1 VYAAF
6 KMFNELGRLLAF
18 ATVYFFAARL
28 GLALAFAHTSIS
40 PVWPPTGI
48 ALAATLLWGYR
59 IWPGILLGAFVANA
73 ALTPVSLPVA
83 AVIAAGNTLEALAGR
98 FLLQRSIQASYPFD
112 QAERCFK
119 FVLIGGLS
127 CIISATIGVA
137 SLCLAH
143 SAAWVDAPFLWGTWW
158 LGDTTGLLLVAPL
171 ILAWFH
177 EKHIDWKPSRIA
189 EMSALLVCL
198 SIVTELVFGGWF
210 RTQVMQYALAF
221 TLLPFFMWTAFRFGL
236 WSAMSTVLFVSAV
249 GILGT
254 IYGVGPFVRADL
266 NESLFLLQSFI
277 GMCAVTILGMT
288 AVLADRK
295 RAEELLNTVN
305 HILQQRVGAS
315 ANELTTVLYAL
326 KDSEERFRLLVESV
340 QDYAFFMLDRNGWI
354 ASWNTGAARITGYQA
369 AEVIGRHFSCFY
381 TSEDV
386 VAGTPQGDLLAATDA
401 GRFEDEGWRL
411 RKDGSRFFAHGVITA
426 IRDSKGEL
434 QAFGKVIQDMTA
446 HRTAETKRKDVEIV
460 LSKQNE
466 ELLDI
471 NAELERFAYV
481 TSHDLKEPLRMITGY
496 LGLLSKRYEPTLNK
510 EAMEFVNFAVDGAK
524 RMEVLITDLLTY
536 SRMGPRQKKSEE
548 VDCEKL
554 FSRSAMDLTAVI
566 DESGAEV
573 THDPLP
579 TLMGDSTQ
587 LGQVFLNLMGNAI
600 KYHGNEKPKVHV
612 SAMRSGNEWR
622 FSVSDNGIGMEP
634 QYQERIFLLFQRL
647 HTRAEYPGTGI
658 GLAICKKVIEGH
670 GGRIWVESESGKG
683 STFYFTIPC

>member
-1 VYAAF
+1 
-6 KMFNELGRLLAF
+6 MLNEVARLLTF
-18 ATVYFFAARL
+18 ATIYFFAAHL
-28 GLALAFAHTSIS
+28 GLSLAFAHTSIS
-40 PVWPPTGI
+40 PVWPATGI
-48 ALAATLLWGYR
+48 ALASTLLWGYR

-83 AVIAAGNTLEALAGR
+83 AMIAVGNTLEALAGR
-98 FLLQRSIQASYPFD
+98 FLLQRFIQSSYPFD

-137 SLCLAH
+137 SLCLAY
-143 SAAWVDAPFLWGTWW
+143 SAACADASFLWVTWW

-177 EKHIDWKPSRIA
+177 EENIDWKPSRVA
-189 EMSALLVCL
+189 EMLALLICL
-198 SIVTELVFGGWF
+198 FIVTQLVFGGQF
-210 RTQVMQYALAF
+210 GTQVMQYALAF
-221 TLLPFFMWTAFRFGL
+221 TFLPFFMWTAFRFGL
-236 WSAMSTVLFVSAV
+236 RSTMSTVLLVSAL

-254 IYGVGPFVRADL
+254 IHGAGPFVREDL

-277 GMCAVTILGMT
+277 GMCAVTILGLT

-295 RAEELLNTVN
+295 RAEEVLSTVN
-305 HILQQRVGAS
+305 YVLKQRVGAG
-315 ANELTTVLYAL
+315 AQELTAVLRSL
-326 KDSEERFRLLVESV
+326 KDSEERFRLLVENV
-340 QDYAFFMLDRNGWI
+340 QDYAVFMLDRNGWI
-354 ASWNTGAARITGYQA
+354 ASWNTGAERIKGYQA
-369 AEVIGRHFSCFY
+369 AEIIGRHHSCFY
-381 TSEDV
+381 TPEDMIT
-386 VAGTPQGDLLAATDA
+386 GKPQCHLIAATDT
-401 GRFEDEGWRL
+401 GRTEDEGWRV
-411 RKDGSRFFAHGVITA
+411 RKDGSRFWANVVITA
-426 IRDSKGEL
+426 IRDSKG
-434 QAFGKVIQDMTA
+434 KVQGFAKVTRDMTA
-446 HRTAETKRKDVEIV
+446 HRTVEAERNQSEM
-460 LSKQNE
+460 LRSKQNE
-466 ELLDI
+466 ELLQI

-481 TSHDLKEPLRMITGY
+481 ASHDLKEPLRMITGH
-496 LGLLSKRYEPTLNK
+496 LRLLSKRYEPTLNK

-554 FSRSAMDLTAVI
+554 FSRSVMDLKAVI

-579 TLMGDSTQ
+579 TLMGDHTQ

-600 KYHGNEKPKVHV
+600 KYRGNEKPKVHV

-634 QYQERIFLLFQRL
+634 QYQERIFQLFQRL

-658 GLAICKKVIEGH
+658 GLGICKKVIEGH
-670 GGRIWVESESGKG
+670 GGRIGVESELGKG
-683 STFYFTIPC
+683 STFYFAVPC